1 MATFMGVR
9 LPAQDSECT
18 KKIGGRSTARKGPTR
33 SFLRA
38 LALRKVSQALRDKS
52 FLGAS
57 ALRKLNRA
65 LRD

>member
-9 LPAQDSECT
+9 LPPQGSGYT

-38 LALRKVSQALRDKS
+38 LALRKSI
-52 FLGAS
+52 GS
-57 ALRKLNRA
+57 ARLTISGG
-65 LRD
+65 